1 MQCRKNIADAGVND
15 ILEYRDV
22 HPGTENI
29 NKRFDQ
35 NPEFTRNLFFKDCSK
50 IAQRFNAQI
59 LNFVC
64 VRENIDQKII
74 CILPYFT

>member
-1 MQCRKNIADAGVND
+1 MQCGKNIADAGVND

-22 HPGTENI
+22 QPGTGNI

-35 NPEFTRNLFFKDCSK
+35 NPEFIRNLFFTLV
-50 IAQRFNAQI
+50 AQRFNEQI